1 MKTLTSLLMKQGHV
15 KNNIASE
22 TKVKKNTFD
31 LSSPKNI
38 QVTIILAKVRKHKF
52 FHKGK
57 YIRAH
62 STGSKVSITLQYSI
76 TTKTTLS

>member
-1 MKTLTSLLMKQGHV
+1 MKQGHV

-38 QVTIILAKVRKHKF
+38 HVTIILAKVRKHKF
-52 FHKGK
+52 FHKGN
-57 YIRAH
+57 
-62 STGSKVSITLQYSI
+62 TLGLIPPAQKLVLPYN
-76 TTKTTLS
+76 TA